1 MRAAPVRVWIVF
13 FTYGLAAVAI
23 LLMSVVAG
31 MVLHALE
38 PDIPPAEVFQGLR
51 GLIAGGIASSGAL
64 LCTVFVATRGIPP
77 SRIRLAPGHETG
89 RHLLVM
95 VVGVLSLGQALD
107 SITVVTGSSER
118 GAMAVIRQ
126 ALAGASGFDL
136 FAAVVVIGVLA
147 GAAEEIFFRGY
158 MQSLLRERWRPG
170 TAVVVTGVCFSA
182 LHLDLVHAAVA
193 LALGLA
199 LGFITELSGSALPAA
214 ACHVVNNSAFTLLTA
229 ALGQLPGGTLN
240 LTLLAVTAVVFLACV
255 VWLHRSM
262 R

>member
-38 PDIPPAEVFQGLR
+38 PDLPPAEVFQGLR

-77 SRIRLAPGHETG
+77 LRIRLAPGRETG

-107 SITVVTGSSER
+107 SITVVTGASER
-118 GAMAVIRQ
+118 GAMEVIRR
-126 ALAGASGFDL
+126 ALAGASGSDL

-158 MQSLLRERWRPG
+158 MLARLGERWPPVA
-170 TAVVVTGVCFSA
+170 AVVVTSLAFA
-182 LHLDLVHAAVA
+182 LLHGEWVHATLA
-193 LALGLA
+193 LALGLY
-199 LGFITELSGSALPAA
+199 LGFITVRAGSALPAVTA
-214 ACHVVNNSAFTLLTA
+214 HVVNNVLFTVLTA
-229 ALGQLPGGTLN
+229 TVGPVAGVAINVMLG
-240 LTLLAVTAVVFLACV
+240 LAGVLVFAACV
-255 VWLHRSM
+255 VWLHRGL